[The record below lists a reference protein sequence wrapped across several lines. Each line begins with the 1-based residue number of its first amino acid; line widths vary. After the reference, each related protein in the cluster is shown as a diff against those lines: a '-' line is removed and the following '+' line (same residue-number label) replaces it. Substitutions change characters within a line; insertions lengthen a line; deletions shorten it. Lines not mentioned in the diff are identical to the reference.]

1 MSLKENKKSVEM
13 ESIDNIHKNIEN
25 REREE
30 KRLENM
36 NDNETDVSLV
46 DGNANI
52 DEDLDWEVNPE
63 AVKRLEEKYK
73 GEEFPLF
80 MGEDVL
86 DPNNPHIQALQALI
100 YDDETPESLAE
111 QFRIVGNEYFQ
122 DGKVRY
128 KDAIIAYTKGIEQK
142 SSNKEVNSLLYSNRA
157 HVYLLMRCYVK
168 CVDDCR
174 ASLKEN
180 PCNIKAAYRGCKASI
195 KMQLYKQAL
204 NFAVH
209 GLKYDKD
216 NKELLHLKSTLDER
230 LSEIEKRK
238 EQRRKEEE
246 EKKMYMEKSGVRN
259 VNSVIVDRGYFLTD
273 PIYDVIHTYNNE
285 IKCINKGENE
295 LLVYPILVLLDEPML
310 CEFICE
316 AAENSQI
323 KDHLKV
329 MFPNDRHLPWDT
341 LEKYNW
347 DNLLVYYEP
356 GPPYESRIWE
366 VSFEKTI
373 KQVIDVIKYIPKV
386 PTFHVIAKNS
396 ICLEEFTS
404 ITYTVVR
411 DPLLLL

>member
-1 MSLKENKKSVEM
+1 MDLGEVRTRFGEENTDGICKNVDESQMKKPTCRG
-13 ESIDNIHKNIEN
+13 ESETEVSIIDYG
-25 REREE
+25 
-30 KRLENM
+30 LE
-36 NDNETDVSLV
+36 
-46 DGNANI
+46 A

-63 AVKRLEEKYK
+63 AVRKLSEKYK

-100 YDDETPESLAE
+100 YDGETPESLAE
-111 QFRIVGNEYFQ
+111 QFRVVGNEYFQ
-122 DGKVRY
+122 DGKSRY
-128 KDAIIAYTKGIEQK
+128 KDAVIAYTKGIEQK

-157 HVYLLMRCYVK
+157 HIHLLMRRYVE

-180 PCNIKAAYRGCKASI
+180 PSNVKAAYRGCKASI
-195 KMQLYKQAL
+195 KMQLYKQAI

-209 GLKYDKD
+209 GLRYD
-216 NKELLHLKSTLDER
+216 NENAELLRLKSTLEER

-238 EQRRKEEE
+238 EQRIQEEE
-246 EKKMYMEKSGVRN
+246 RKRRMERNGVKSVVN
-259 VNSVIVDRGYFLTD
+259 VINDRGYFLTN

-285 IKCINKGENE
+285 IKCVNCSDDGGSE
-295 LLVYPILVLLDEPML
+295 LLIYPILVLLDEPML

-316 AAENSQI
+316 GMEDSQI

-329 MFPNDRHLPWDT
+329 MFPKDRHLPWDT

-347 DNLLVYYEP
+347 DNLMVYYEP
-356 GPPYESRIWE
+356 GPPHESRVWE
-366 VSFEKTI
+366 VSPEKTI
-373 KQVIDVIKYIPKV
+373 KQVIDIVKYIPKI
-386 PTFHVIAKNS
+386 PTFHVIAKDS

-411 DPLLLL
+411 DPLLL